1 MDARTVAK
9 VLGKICPRCGQ
20 AGAVLY
26 ETENRIIYEC
36 PDQHQY
42 ETIKIVAGKTNLKLN
57 FSVVD
62 KPRRLG

>member
-1 MDARTVAK
+1 MDARTVTK

-42 ETIKIVAGKTNLKLN
+42 ETIKGGGKTKLKLN